1 MPERMTSRW
10 YVRNYVKIRI
20 RVGITRRKSVW
31 HSSILHHGNISIN
44 IYIYNSDRGHIF
56 RFISSALV
64 DHHVGTKTSP
74 TCLGVGFQ
82 DQAIREDAVAF
93 MEPDLGMDLP
103 RELFSP
109 RNPWRIPGLLMILLY
124 PSCVYKDINRDKKK
138 IKPLSNIE
146 EPHEKP

>member
-10 YVRNYVKIRI
+10 YVGNYVKIMDQ
-20 RVGITRRKSVW
+20 GGN
-31 HSSILHHGNISIN
+31 HSKKIFFAF
-44 IYIYNSDRGHIF
+44 IYTAPWQYIDLYNSDRDHIF

-64 DHHVGTKTSP
+64 DHHAGTKTPP

-103 RELFSP
+103 RELFHHE
-109 RNPWRIPGLLMILLY
+109 IPGE
-124 PSCVYKDINRDKKK
+124 SQGF
-138 IKPLSNIE
+138 S
-146 EPHEKP
+146 

>member
-10 YVRNYVKIRI
+10 YVRNYVKIMDQ
-20 RVGITRRKSVW
+20 GGN
-31 HSSILHHGNISIN
+31 HSKKIFFAF
-44 IYIYNSDRGHIF
+44 IYIAPWQYIDLYNSDRGHIF

-82 DQAIREDAVAF
+82 DQAIREDVVAF